1 MEVRDKLKIIHPDL
15 NVYKMGELIGSMW
28 QGLSEA
34 EKQVYRDDYQR
45 EKDQNLDRLGDEN
58 PNAQIPMFSAFL
70 RFMKENRGPYC
81 GWNEDITWNPQTCKM
96 SLKWHLLPEQEKK
109 RYLDAAQEDN
119 NGCSNDIGESKETES
134 YAAIKNQLK
143 PPEETLSFDDFKKNP
158 VPSDDIDDS
167 GLSISLIEG
176 TKSMPDLQVEP
187 IVVALPKS
195 GSMKASMA
203 DNNSKKRKVDLLR
216 DVIIF
221 KSPDSTEPPI
231 SAFLRFVKVNRA
243 SVLRKNPQ
251 MTLLDVQRRL
261 SLMWHFLPEQEKQR
275 YEEAGLEENGH
286 CGMQENT
293 QIELGQPLESQQTLK
308 DLFQEIKPDSSFLR
322 FSKEWLEQLQN
333 GSLSNDE
340 IIDIIEK
347 EWAQL
352 SHLQKRKYWYFEAK
366 TRDKRY
372 WDSKMKTLQIYK
384 RKHNLGSKASKALIG
399 QSVDSNQKSIVPA
412 HSSFENYSSTN
423 MSHMF
428 SAEKSH
434 LENIDGV
441 ASNRLIPVASTQCK
455 DNFDDD
461 FIITV
466 KVEFD
471 SDVEN
476 ENNVMADH
484 IEAVPMEQSPCAG
497 SQSIEVVQPS
507 SKCSE
512 LENGLKII
520 KRDTDVPKVIEGTAK
535 QSFSDEICI
544 TGQNSKMELSVLGK
558 TVEPQKCIASV
569 IDNSAEVAHVPVEEA
584 REDGSIS
591 IGDSIIIDENGY
603 HITMNDDSDFTAED
617 DDIQITDVC
626 LAIEDPSANNV
637 YLK

>member
-1 MEVRDKLKIIHPDL
+1 
-15 NVYKMGELIGSMW
+15 
-28 QGLSEA
+28 
-34 EKQVYRDDYQR
+34 
-45 EKDQNLDRLGDEN
+45 
-58 PNAQIPMFSAFL
+58 
-70 RFMKENRGPYC
+70 
-81 GWNEDITWNPQTCKM
+81 
-96 SLKWHLLPEQEKK
+96 
-109 RYLDAAQEDN
+109 
-119 NGCSNDIGESKETES
+119 
-134 YAAIKNQLK
+134 
-143 PPEETLSFDDFKKNP
+143 
-158 VPSDDIDDS
+158 
-167 GLSISLIEG
+167 
-176 TKSMPDLQVEP
+176 
-187 IVVALPKS
+187 
-195 GSMKASMA
+195 
-203 DNNSKKRKVDLLR
+203 
-216 DVIIF
+216 
-221 KSPDSTEPPI
+221 
-231 SAFLRFVKVNRA
+231 
-243 SVLRKNPQ
+243 
-251 MTLLDVQRRL
+251 
-261 SLMWHFLPEQEKQR
+261 
-275 YEEAGLEENGH
+275 
-286 CGMQENT
+286 
-293 QIELGQPLESQQTLK
+293 
-308 DLFQEIKPDSSFLR
+308 
-322 FSKEWLEQLQN
+322 
-333 GSLSNDE
+333 
-340 IIDIIEK
+340 
-347 EWAQL
+347 
-352 SHLQKRKYWYFEAK
+352 
-366 TRDKRY
+366 
-372 WDSKMKTLQIYK
+372 
-384 RKHNLGSKASKALIG
+384 
-399 QSVDSNQKSIVPA
+399 
-412 HSSFENYSSTN
+412 